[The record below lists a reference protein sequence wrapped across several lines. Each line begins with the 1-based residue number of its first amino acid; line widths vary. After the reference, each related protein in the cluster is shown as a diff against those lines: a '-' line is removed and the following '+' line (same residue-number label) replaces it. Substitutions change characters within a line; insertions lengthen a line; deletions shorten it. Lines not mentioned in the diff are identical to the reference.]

1 MAVVFCC
8 LLSFLLFSYMFNTSS
23 GHICFSCLDVCFII
37 FGWSSFFWIQIR
49 RIWSK
54 MTKKFCLVH
63 FISQEPYIIWFSFMV
78 LMCKMILPPQIF
90 FIFSKFWFSGLLGG
104 KGQIAQNDKTFGL
117 SCSISQ
123 EPYILWSSFVVHKCK
138 MIISPGF
145 FYFFKILIFWFLGGS
160 KGKHRPKW

>member
-1 MAVVFCC
+1 MTVVFCC

-90 FIFSKFWFSGLLGG
+90 FILSKFWFSELLGG
-104 KGQIAQNDKTFGL
+104 KRVNSPKWQN
-117 SCSISQ
+117 I
-123 EPYILWSSFVVHKCK
+123 WSVVLDIPGTIHL
-138 MIISPGF
+138 MIIFCGTQV
-145 FYFFKILIFWFLGGS
+145 
-160 KGKHRPKW
+160 

>member
-90 FIFSKFWFSGLLGG
+90 FILSKFWFSELLGG
-104 KGQIAQNDKTFGL
+104 KRVNSPKWQ
-117 SCSISQ
+117 SI
-123 EPYILWSSFVVHKCK
+123 WSVVLDIPGTIHL
-138 MIISPGF
+138 MIIFCGTQV
-145 FYFFKILIFWFLGGS
+145 
-160 KGKHRPKW
+160 

>member
-49 RIWSK
+49 RVWSK

-90 FIFSKFWFSGLLGG
+90 FILSKFWFSELLGG
-104 KGQIAQNDKTFGL
+104 KRVNSPKWQN
-117 SCSISQ
+117 I
-123 EPYILWSSFVVHKCK
+123 WSVVLDIPGTIHL
-138 MIISPGF
+138 MIIFCGTQV
-145 FYFFKILIFWFLGGS
+145 
-160 KGKHRPKW
+160 

>member
-90 FIFSKFWFSGLLGG
+90 FILSKFWFSELLGG
-104 KGQIAQNDKTFGL
+104 KRVNSPKWQN
-117 SCSISQ
+117 I
-123 EPYILWSSFVVHKCK
+123 WSVVLDIPGTIHL
-138 MIISPGF
+138 MIIFCGTQV
-145 FYFFKILIFWFLGGS
+145 
-160 KGKHRPKW
+160 